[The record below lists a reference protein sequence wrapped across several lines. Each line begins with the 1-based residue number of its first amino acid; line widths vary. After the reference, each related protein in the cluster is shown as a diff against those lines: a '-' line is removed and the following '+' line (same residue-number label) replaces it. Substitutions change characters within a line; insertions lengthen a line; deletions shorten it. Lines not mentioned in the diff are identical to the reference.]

1 MRAKFLE
8 KLKGWNGDAKVF
20 ELDPPLEYERC
31 YGDEFV
37 TDTATYVIV
46 SAVNVMYTGDETYIF
61 KAKPQGDVFEVADWV
76 ELPGSAR
83 GTLDHNEVLNL
94 IGYEVIS

>member
-20 ELDPPLEYERC
+20 KLDPPLEYERC

-46 SAVNVMYTGDETYIF
+46 SAVNTGDVTYIF
-61 KAKPQGDVFEVADWV
+61 KAKPRGDVFDVADWC